1 MSFDAFTSSVRRL
14 AQSESRPSSKASI
27 IGSLVA
33 LATVSG
39 VLVAAAIV
47 PATAV
52 LSRTAND
59 VSTDITKLPLSLA
72 DTPNPQTTRLYASN
86 GDLIAYFYNENREDV
101 SLKKISPNM
110 RRAIIAIED
119 NRFYEHGALDL
130 KGTLR
135 ALVNNASEG
144 QTQGGSS
151 ITQQLVKLT
160 LLQQAQTKEQR
171 QAAVAKSTARKIRE
185 LKLAINYEEQ
195 HSKSEILQRYLN
207 IAYFGS
213 GAYGINSASNRY
225 FSVDPDKL
233 TILQSATLAGLV
245 RNPVEFDPRF
255 YPERALQ
262 RRNTVLA
269 VMAEQGKISAAQS
282 RELQAKPLGLKTTTF
297 NRGCVS
303 TSAEFSCDYIRRYL
317 LLDDALG
324 STVAERQRTL
334 ENGGL
339 RIKSNIDLRM
349 QKAVNRAVK
358 GAADPT
364 DRALAA
370 LALVEPGTGK
380 VRGLG
385 QSHPMGANRKKG
397 ESYINFTVPRRY
409 GDSGGFPAGSTF
421 KMFTVAAALK
431 KGIPPGKTYNSPQTM
446 NLPTGTF
453 FDCTGGGTGPWRV
466 SNSTGAG
473 SFNMYTGTR
482 RSVNTY
488 FAQLERDAGLCA
500 TVKAA
505 ESMGITVPY
514 PDGTTTANNQ
524 VPSFT
529 LGVTDVSPLDMAA
542 AYATP
547 ASGGEYC
554 EPLPVDEILDRNG
567 KVLKKYTPQCK
578 RVMSKEQANQINDI
592 LRGVQEPGG
601 FGFQAGTGLNIPSA
615 AKTGTTQDN
624 KSVWYAGYTPEISAA
639 AMLAAADSRGR
650 PITLVGQ
657 RVKGR
662 FLSFGGV
669 AGSGLAGPLWKAAMG
684 TIQNYV
690 SPTPFERPR
699 SGQPTAPRIQTNP
712 GGGGN
717 GDRAQGGN
725 GGGGNDGGGP
735 GRGNGRGNG
744 NGNGRGR

>member
-14 AQSESRPSSKASI
+14 AQSEKRPSSKASI

-101 SLKKISPNM
+101 SLKQISPNM
-110 RRAIIAIED
+110 RKAIIAIED

-233 TILQSATLAGLV
+233 TVLQSATLAGLV

-269 VMAEQGKISAAQS
+269 VMAEQGKITAAES
-282 RELQAKPLGLKTTTF
+282 RKLQAEPLGLKTTTF

-339 RIKSNIDLRM
+339 KIKSNIDLRM

-385 QSHPMGANRKKG
+385 QSHPMGSNRKKG

-431 KGIPPGKTYNSPQTM
+431 KGISPGKSYNSPQTM
-446 NLPTGTF
+446 NLPSGTF

-466 SNSTGAG
+466 SNSTGSG

-567 KVLKKYTPQCK
+567 KVLKKYEPKCK
-578 RVMSKEQANQINDI
+578 RVMTKDQANQINDI

-601 FGFQAGTGLNIPSA
+601 FGFQAGTGLRIPSA

-657 RVKGR
+657 KVKGR

-690 SPTPFERPR
+690 SPTPFERPQ
-699 SGQPTAPRIQTNP
+699 SGQPTAPRVQTNP
-712 GGGGN
+712 GGGGGGDTARGGG
-717 GDRAQGGN
+717 GDRRGGGDGGRGNRGGGN
-725 GGGGNDGGGP
+725 GGG
-735 GRGNGRGNG
+735 
-744 NGNGRGR
+744 RGR